1 MKKAIIILFVAIVS
15 QVSVFAQELS
25 SKTDATSKNIIIK
38 GTLSEIVNNEK
49 VALPFANVFIEG
61 TTYVTTTDLEG
72 NFTLE
77 TEAGSYNLKCTFMG
91 YDSYVKTLT
100 EENCGTIN
108 LDILLKPESTTML
121 DINST
126 TKTNR

>member
-1 MKKAIIILFVAIVS
+1 MKKALIILFVAIVS
-15 QVSVFAQELS
+15 QVSVFAQEVS

-121 DINST
+121 
-126 TKTNR
+126 

>member
-1 MKKAIIILFVAIVS
+1 MKKAVIVLVVAVVS
-15 QVSVFAQELS
+15 QVSVFAQEVGS
-25 SKTDATSKNIIIK
+25 RTNETSKNIIIK

-61 TTYVTTTDLEG
+61 TTYVTTTDFEG

-91 YDSYVKTLT
+91 YDSYVKSIT
-100 EENCGTIN
+100 EENRGTIE
-108 LDILLKPESTTML
+108 LDILMKPESTTML
-121 DINST
+121 DVDIA
-126 TKTNR
+126 TKN